1 MKLKKWL
8 ITTVLSLSLTANM
21 AFAKTI
27 TDVKGKM
34 VEIPDQVE
42 RVVDLWHANNQVVLL
57 LGGADKLV
65 GTTNVIKDNPW
76 FNAVY
81 PNIKNVPAINSQNG
95 VQLEELLTAKP
106 DVVLVSNKPAQEE
119 VEKAGLKALLI
130 GFQDFDGLKKTV
142 RITADVLGD
151 KAPTIAEDYIQE
163 LDTNIQLV
171 NERLKDVP
179 QEKRPSVIHISNG
192 SNLFKIDGG
201 KSIIGEW
208 VKLAGGHNAFED
220 QANLVEVN
228 IEDVLKANP
237 DIIIVGSSNADKA
250 VEQIKAD
257 PLWASVSAVKNGKV
271 FVNPTGTFPWDRYS
285 GEEALQILWAAKL
298 FHPAQFADI
307 DMVAKTQ
314 QFYKKYYNYELSK
327 ENAEQILK
335 GQDPVQ

>member
-8 ITTVLSLSLTANM
+8 IATVLSLSLTANM

-27 TDVKGKM
+27 TDVKGKT

-65 GTTNVIKDNPW
+65 GTTNVIKANPW

-237 DIIIVGSSNADKA
+237 DVIIVGSSNADKA

>member
-8 ITTVLSLSLTANM
+8 IATVLSLSLTANM

-27 TDVKGKM
+27 TDVKGKT

-65 GTTNVIKDNPW
+65 GTTNVIKANPW

-237 DIIIVGSSNADKA
+237 DVIIVGSSNADKA

-298 FHPAQFADI
+298 FHPTQFADI
-307 DMVAKTQ
+307 DMVVKTQ

-335 GQDPVQ
+335 GQNPVQ